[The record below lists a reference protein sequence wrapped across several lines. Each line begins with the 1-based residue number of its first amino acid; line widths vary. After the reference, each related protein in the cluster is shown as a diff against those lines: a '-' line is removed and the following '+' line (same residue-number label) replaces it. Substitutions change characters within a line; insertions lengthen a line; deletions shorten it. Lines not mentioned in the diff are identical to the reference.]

1 MSPETPITSSQ
12 NKLLQALSA
21 EDFALLQPHLSRVR
35 LAVRD
40 VLEARDQPIEQVF
53 FLESAIG
60 SNVASADHDGEIEV
74 GLFGREGM
82 SGIPVVLGEDR
93 WFQECFVQIAGEGLR
108 IGSDN
113 LRRATQSSAS
123 LQQLLLRYVQAMMI
137 QTANT
142 AYANGHGKVE
152 ARLARWL
159 LMVHDRMDGDE
170 VPLTHEFLALM
181 LGVRRPGVTEAL
193 HVLEGRQAI
202 RTARSLIVVTDR
214 ARLEESAAGLYGVSE
229 REYKRLIG

>member
-60 SNVASADHDGEIEV
+60 SNVASVDHDGEIEV

-93 WFQECFVQIAGEGLR
+93 WFQQCFIQVAGEGLR
-108 IGSDN
+108 IGSDD
-113 LRRATQSSAS
+113 LRQATRMSAS

-159 LMVHDRMDGDE
+159 LMVHDRIEGDE

-181 LGVRRPGVTEAL
+181 LGVRRPGVTDAL
-193 HVLEGRQAI
+193 HVLEGRRRSGPRAASSSSPTG
-202 RTARSLIVVTDR
+202 RAWRKAPPGSTASPSGNT
-214 ARLEESAAGLYGVSE
+214 SG
-229 REYKRLIG
+229 